1 MVPYA
6 GDFAPACSTDVGSYI
21 RPGRAATLWQLCCS
35 APRRCSVLQMK
46 LLRQEQEMSTQGTPA
61 VAALVDAYTLALAS
75 VVLTA
80 GSVADRLGRKRVFT
94 FGVVLFT
101 VASAA
106 CAAAGASSRSTRRA
120 RCRAPAGRS
129 C

>member
-1 MVPYA
+1 
-6 GDFAPACSTDVGSYI
+6 
-21 RPGRAATLWQLCCS
+21 
-35 APRRCSVLQMK
+35 
-46 LLRQEQEMSTQGTPA
+46 MSTQGTPA

-106 CAAAGASSRSTRRA
+106 CAFCSRTGWSVSRSKTRPVPPPAIPSGPAVA
-120 RCRAPAGRS
+120 RCRPSGCKARA
-129 C
+129 